1 MPAPSVYISGTDTGI
16 GKTRVSTA
24 WLHALRARGL
34 VAVGMKPVASG
45 CEPGPDGW
53 CNEDALALQAASAR
67 QPAYADVNPYA
78 LPLPL
83 APELAAR
90 DAGIDIRL
98 DRIVA
103 AHARLGA
110 QADTVVVEGV
120 GGWAAPL
127 SASLMQ
133 VDVVRALGLP
143 VVLVVGLRL
152 GCLNHSLLTARA
164 IAADGCRLLGWV
176 GNAVDPDMACRE
188 EHRAML
194 QSRIQ
199 APCLGWLPHQPLAD
213 GATQSRYLSLP
224 DGAPS

>member
-1 MPAPSVYISGTDTGI
+1 MPAPSVYITGTDTGI

-24 WLHALRARGL
+24 WLHGLRARGL
-34 VAVGMKPVASG
+34 AAVGMKPVASG
-45 CEPGPDGW
+45 CEAGPDGW
-53 CNEDALALQAASAR
+53 RNEDALALQAASACR
-67 QPAYADVNPYA
+67 AAYDDINPYA

-90 DAGIDIRL
+90 AAGVDIRL

-110 QADTVVVEGV
+110 QADVVVVEGV

-133 VDVVRALGLP
+133 VDLARALGLP

-164 IAADGCRLLGWV
+164 IAADGCQLLGWV
-176 GNAVDPDMACRE
+176 GNAIDPDMACRE
-188 EHRAML
+188 EHRTML
-194 QSRIQ
+194 QSRIE
-199 APCLGWLPHQPLAD
+199 APCLGWLPHEPLAD
-213 GATQSRYLSLP
+213 GPTQSRYLSLP
-224 DGAPS
+224 DWTAS